1 MKPWH
6 DKQEYCLAQRC
17 WVRSTK
23 QKMIRETRRRSS
35 LMIKVKFQWQKQ
47 WRGLCCFCFLQV
59 FEWVIEWL
67 NWSEWN
73 ETAFLHNSVNWGEA
87 KMSCHQISPTHSHK
101 QKLST
106 KCNLTCRPVVKTKYH
121 VNKIWIWLLLIVL
134 LSNVTWLCMS
144 KLIVG
149 RPQNLALFRVLE
161 RDPMGLN
168 ELERF
173 VWYQI
178 QK

>member
-1 MKPWH
+1 
-6 DKQEYCLAQRC
+6 
-17 WVRSTK
+17 
-23 QKMIRETRRRSS
+23 
-35 LMIKVKFQWQKQ
+35 MIKLKFQWQKQ
-47 WRGLCCFCFLQV
+47 WRGLCCFCFFQV

-101 QKLST
+101 QRLST

-121 VNKIWIWLLLIVL
+121 VNKIWIWLFVIVL
-134 LSNVTWLCMS
+134 WFNITWLCRA

-149 RPQNLALFRVLE
+149 LPRNLTSFRIISSE
-161 RDPMGLN
+161 A
-168 ELERF
+168 
-173 VWYQI
+173 VWSTFLIIAINAVNQASWGKEYI
-178 QK
+178 IFSPFWSL